1 MIHFSLNPASST
13 PDSPTEKLMDNRTS
27 SFSDSSVLPHSCLSV
42 QNQMSPMDHAY
53 STLLNSTVPDHLDD
67 KENFVSKSQCN
78 QEYPEHSITTNLY
91 SNRNTS
97 NDVICTAS
105 FSHLNTEHNNCVLSD
120 MNSNNKKEQF
130 EEPPRDS
137 TCANS
142 GTITPCRLTSPRSL
156 SSHASLLSCESFSS
170 RSPSPSSNG
179 SLQLHVNRDN
189 LSSSIREPHTD
200 ATHGSIRHNSCN
212 IPTDPCSL
220 PLRHTLG
227 YSMVQPGSTGF
238 LPSARSLNDPRIL
251 LSQRLPSQ
259 ASQQIQHSQDTQPKG
274 HPNATCNLD
283 MFNSRDSFSL
293 MANPQLYGYPSNMLG
308 HRLHPHQQPLSST
321 TSHPSTNTVLSGP
334 SNMNH
339 HSFVNFI
346 PQMSSGALHDTTN
359 AAFAGH
365 PSPSLYAVRNT
376 GLSCPAFHT
385 VPSNGT
391 RYMMD
396 APTSRLTDES
406 LPTFFNAAAAPNRL
420 PAHKPVRLTQPKHPL
435 APFATPVYFKYGEE
449 HYPEETVPPEY
460 TFTETDGTVCRY
472 ITNFLVYNKR
482 GERLLP
488 IEVLDQPRH
497 GALVLYGSLLP
508 ATTMSQENSRL
519 GKREGDGELEKMRG
533 GKKRGVG
540 SHNTTTGL
548 SKRHTSNGTGSSH
561 MNDSSRLN
569 VTQTYPVRVELAEW
583 CIDYGQEPSNV
594 PFIWLI
600 SRWDVYYR
608 LEKPAGR
615 YIPTFATAKMKFEVS
630 TRVIKTLQHQPE
642 TDYKVLVDL
651 LTAATRLEKLKS
663 KAHRHA
669 MLKKQRAA
677 NNKIANYSESHTNGI
692 KSDISTCSD
701 SVKLHS
707 NYTDEANFTVKNSSN
722 DSGTTSTSTSKKK
735 NRNWRI
741 QSLSTPQ
748 GTGVV
753 LTHHDGR
760 PQAVTSWGAPY
771 AVDGF
776 KESMLLSL
784 TEFLESQLR
793 NFMDGIGGTS
803 DGDVC
808 ADLLNT
814 PFMRVLRERT
824 ALRMEALQLMEAK
837 RRALEVAKSLAEAA
851 SEHTLM
857 HGMQHTNPNL
867 DQGPTNTLLA
877 SRAHDTNVL
886 SGNSQQNIDS
896 MGFLQFAPA
905 PSTNTS
911 STSTNAFGIT
921 SSDSQCFF
929 HPLGGLSSHVPS
941 TLTHTSSSYFN
952 TLSSTNTNSGSTGM
966 LGQPMLAGNSSSRL
980 LVANNGIAALES
992 EIHHL
997 QKLLRDSDDD
1007 DESDGNDDLGNEY
1020 EEEENE
1026 DDGNEEPNEDYAD
1039 EAENFLN
1046 EDDLDGEY
1054 EEEEEEGCDR
1064 AENDKVKEESDQ
1076 EETKCGLISDKREP
1090 TTQTMIETKTRPS
1103 TLTKRKSHKKI
1114 KSNRSH
1120 RSLASR
1126 DTSDNSETLPH
1137 PLLNRSNATRTD
1149 PCYNTSPFPIS
1160 PLSQYHDPTYF
1171 STVSNSVSSL
1181 HHAVGNREVTMDV
1194 NPMPY
1199 MMIGTSHDSKSFNYC
1214 PPTQHHHFRHPL
1226 SSVLDKPNNYNT
1238 NTIVF
1243 ILAKLTHYFTCQI
1256 LFSLSK
1262 CSLKKQRHVDTTNN
1276 FTFQTILLQN
1286 KKLINAL
1293 FSLSWSWGGFL
1304 FTAIHIFSISL
1315 LFQLYKVVFSI
1326 FFLKVMIPIIFKRV
1340 LHCIH
1345 N

>member
-1 MIHFSLNPASST
+1 MIHFSLNPTSTT
-13 PDSPTEKLMDNRTS
+13 PDPPTEKLMDNRTS
-27 SFSDSSVLPHSCLSV
+27 TFPDSSVLAHSCLSV
-42 QNQMSPMDHAY
+42 QNQMAPIDHAY
-53 STLLNSTVPDHLDD
+53 STLLNSAIPDHLDD
-67 KENFVSKSQCN
+67 KENFVSKTQCN
-78 QEYPEHSITTNLY
+78 KEYSEHSVITNLY
-91 SNRNTS
+91 LNRTTS
-97 NDVICTAS
+97 NDAICTAS
-105 FSHLNTEHNNCVLSD
+105 FSHSNTDHNKAILDEV
-120 MNSNNKKEQF
+120 NSNMKKEQF
-130 EEPPRDS
+130 EEVPRDPS
-137 TCANS
+137 CTNS

-179 SLQLHVNRDN
+179 SLQLHTNHDKF
-189 LSSSIREPHTD
+189 SSSMQESHTESN
-200 ATHGSIRHNSCN
+200 HGSIRHHSCN
-212 IPTDPCSL
+212 IPTYSCSL
-220 PLRHTLG
+220 PLGHNLG
-227 YSMVQPGSTGF
+227 YSMIQPGSNCF
-238 LPSARSLNDPRIL
+238 LPSAKSLNDPGIL
-251 LSQRLPSQ
+251 LSHRLPSQ
-259 ASQQIQHSQDTQPKG
+259 IQQQIQHSQDTHPKG
-274 HPNATCNLD
+274 HPTTRCNLD
-283 MFNSRDSFSL
+283 MFDSRDSFSL
-293 MANPQLYGYPSNMLG
+293 MANPQLYGYPSTMLG
-308 HRLHPHQQPLSST
+308 HRLNPHQQSLSST
-321 TSHPSTNTVLSGP
+321 SHLSTNTGLSGP
-334 SNMNH
+334 SNINH
-339 HSFVNFI
+339 NSFVNFI
-346 PQMSSGALHDTTN
+346 PQMSSGALHDGTN

-376 GLSCPAFHT
+376 GLSCPEFHT

-391 RYMMD
+391 RYVMD
-396 APTSRLTDES
+396 APTSRLADES

-519 GKREGDGELEKMRG
+519 GKRGGDVELEKMRG

-540 SHNTTTGL
+540 SGNTTTGL
-548 SKRHTSNGTGSSH
+548 SKRHTSNGTGSTH
-561 MNDSSRLN
+561 INDSSRMN

-630 TRVIKTLQHQPE
+630 TRVIKTLQHQPD
-642 TDYKVLVDL
+642 TDYKILVDL
-651 LTAATRLEKLKS
+651 LTAATRLEKIKS
-663 KAHRHA
+663 KAHRQA

-677 NNKIANYSESHTNGI
+677 NNKIANYSDSHANGI

-707 NYTDEANFTVKNSSN
+707 NYTDEANFQVKNGSN

-814 PFMRVLRERT
+814 PFMRILRERT

-857 HGMQHTNPNL
+857 HGIQHTTTNL
-867 DQGPTNTLLA
+867 EQGPTNTLLT
-877 SRAHDTNVL
+877 SRPPDTNVL
-886 SGNSQQNIDS
+886 SGNSQQSIDS
-896 MGFLQFAPA
+896 MAFLPYGSAP
-905 PSTNTS
+905 PTNTN
-911 STSTNAFGIT
+911 STLTGSYGMT
-921 SSDSQCFF
+921 SSESQCFF
-929 HPLGGLSSHVPS
+929 HSLGGLSSHVPS
-941 TLTHTSSSYFN
+941 TLAHTSSSYFN
-952 TLSSTNTNSGSTGM
+952 TLPSTNTNSGSTAM
-966 LGQPMLAGNSSSRL
+966 IAQPILTGNSSSRL
-980 LVANNGIAALES
+980 LVTNNGIAALES

-1007 DESDGNDDLGNEY
+1007 DESNENEDGGNDY

-1026 DDGNEEPNEDYAD
+1026 EDGNEEPNEDYPD

-1046 EDDLDGEY
+1046 EDDLDAED
-1054 EEEEEEGCDR
+1054 EEEEYRRVD
-1064 AENDKVKEESDQ
+1064 NDKVKEESDH
-1076 EETKCGLISDKREP
+1076 EETKCGLISDERES
-1090 TTQTMIETKTRPS
+1090 TTQTLTETKSRPCTS
-1103 TLTKRKSHKKI
+1103 TKRKGHKKT
-1114 KSNRSH
+1114 KNNRSH
-1120 RSLASR
+1120 RSLGSR
-1126 DTSDNSETLPH
+1126 DTSDNSEALPH
-1137 PLLNRSNATRTD
+1137 PLLDVSNTARTD
-1149 PCYNTSPFPIS
+1149 PCYNTSTFPIS

-1171 STVSNSVSSL
+1171 STVPNSVSSL
-1181 HHAVGNREVTMDV
+1181 HHAVGNREVSMDV

-1199 MMIGTSHDSKSFNYC
+1199 MIMGASHDSKSFNYG

-1226 SSVLDKPNNYNT
+1226 SSVLDKQNNCNT

-1243 ILAKLTHYFTCQI
+1243 TLAKLTHCLTCLI
-1256 LFSLSK
+1256 LFTLPK
-1262 CSLKKQRHVDTTNN
+1262 LNLKKTSNIDTTHQ
-1276 FTFQTILLQN
+1276 FTFQKILLQN
-1286 KKLINAL
+1286 KKLINTL
-1293 FSLSWSWGGFL
+1293 LSLLWSWGGVL
-1304 FTAIHIFSISL
+1304 FTAIHIFAIGL
-1315 LFQLYKVVFSI
+1315 LSQLYRHVSSVF
-1326 FFLKVMIPIIFKRV
+1326 FFKMMIPVIFKHV